1 MARIM
6 GIDFGQKRTGIS
18 VTDSLQLIVN
28 GLDTVETKYLMPFL
42 SDYFKKEA
50 VEKIVFGLPV
60 HKDGNFTYLKKDI
73 DGIVNMLTQSYPL
86 MVIDYIDESYT
97 SIESKAIILQSG
109 IKKKKRQNK
118 ALVDKISA
126 ILILQKYLGHI

>member
-6 GIDFGQKRTGIS
+6 GIDFGLKRSGIS

-28 GLDTVETKYLMPFL
+28 GLDTVETKYLL
-42 SDYFKKEA
+42 TYLTDYFLKEP
-50 VEKIVFGLPV
+50 VEKIVFGLPI

-73 DGIVNMLTQSYPL
+73 DLMADQLAKTYPSL
-86 MVIDYIDESYT
+86 AIDFIDESYT
-97 SIESKAIILQSG
+97 SVESKAIILQSG
-109 IKKKKRQNK
+109 AKKKKRQDK

>member
-6 GIDFGQKRTGIS
+6 GIDYGQIRTGIS
-18 VTDSLQLIVN
+18 VTDPLQLIVN
-28 GLDTVETKYLMPFL
+28 GLDTIETQFLFSYL
-42 SDYFKKEA
+42 KEYINKES
-50 VEKIVFGLPV
+50 VEKIVFGLPI

-73 DGIVNMLTQSYPL
+73 DSMVDKLAGMFPL
-86 MVIDYIDESYT
+86 IMIDFIDESFT
-97 SIESKAIILQSG
+97 SVQSKAIILRSG
-109 IKKKKRQNK
+109 AKKKKRQNK

>member
-73 DGIVNMLTQSYPL
+73 DSIVNMLTQSYPL
-86 MVIDYIDESYT
+86 MAIDYIDESYT

-109 IKKKKRQNK
+109 IKKKKRQDK